1 MTSDLERTAPFPA
14 FGGKRAIADQVWQRF
29 GRPKQYIEP
38 FCFSSAV
45 LLAAPSPAA
54 LEVIGDT
61 NGFVANFWR
70 AVVHQAETVAKW
82 ADYPVSHVDLGARHV
97 WLMAQRDRLGA
108 ELQDPDWPGD
118 AKCAGWWLWGQCAW
132 IGSGWC
138 DWVGQVPHASDAGR
152 GIQAIGQVPHAGNAG
167 RGIQAIGQVPHAS
180 SAGMGIQAIGKV
192 PHAGNAGRGMWTSCG
207 ETALRWLTALAARL
221 ERVRVV
227 HGSWERCL
235 NHHFGG
241 TDTAVFFDPPYL
253 GFEGLYAADPVAK
266 SVEAWCRENQDLQIA
281 LCGHRGD
288 YDLAGWKTLEW
299 SRGRHTYGGNGTTD
313 LECVWFSPACLD
325 PIQRQGTLF

>member
-1 MTSDLERTAPFPA
+1 VMTNLARTAPFPA
-14 FGGKRAIADQVWQRF
+14 FGGKRSIADQIWPRL
-29 GRPKQYIEP
+29 GSPKQYIEP
-38 FCFSSAV
+38 FCFSAAV

-70 AVVHQAETVAKW
+70 AVVHQAEAVARW

-97 WLMAQRDRLGA
+97 WLMAQRERLA
-108 ELQDPDWPGD
+108 VELQDPDWPGD

-138 DWVGQVPHASDAGR
+138 EWVGKIPRASDAGV
-152 GIQAIGQVPHAGNAG
+152 GIQAIGQIPAHH
-167 RGIQAIGQVPHAS
+167 IGGVQSPIRRPDN
-180 SAGMGIQAIGKV
+180 GE
-192 PHAGNAGRGMWTSCG
+192 GMWTSCG
-207 ETALRWLTALAARL
+207 RTAFRWLTALAARL

-253 GFEGLYAADPVAK
+253 GFEQLYAASPVAK
-266 SVEAWCRENQDLQIA
+266 DVEAWCRDHADLRIA
-281 LCGHRGD
+281 LCGHHGD
-288 YDLAGWKTLEW
+288 YDLDDWNTLEW
-299 SRGRHTYGGNGTTD
+299 SRGRCTYGGSETMD
-313 LECVWFSPACLD
+313 MECIWFSPACAR
-325 PIQRQGTLF
+325 PIPAQGLLF